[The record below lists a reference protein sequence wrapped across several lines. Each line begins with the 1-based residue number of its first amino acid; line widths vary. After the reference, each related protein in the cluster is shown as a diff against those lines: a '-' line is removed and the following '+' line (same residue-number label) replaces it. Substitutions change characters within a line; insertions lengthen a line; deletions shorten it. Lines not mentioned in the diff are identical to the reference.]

1 VGFRISVEECHSD
14 SSSTRHAPRLPM
26 KFSGGSGRTGSKG
39 GKHAKVA
46 CNLCTYN
53 MVVTRLYFN
62 RLTLRIENP
71 AGVSSGRTPICRMP
85 FAEAE
90 TALASMIGWRLAP
103 ESVREKIRA
112 PAARQ
117 VGSTTFQQ
125 LTRRL
130 NDLAFSPRSFRTGLP
145 IFHVAIGL
153 VILRFAQ
160 DDKP

>member
-1 VGFRISVEECHSD
+1 
-14 SSSTRHAPRLPM
+14 
-26 KFSGGSGRTGSKG
+26 
-39 GKHAKVA
+39 
-46 CNLCTYN
+46 
-53 MVVTRLYFN
+53 
-62 RLTLRIENP
+62 
-71 AGVSSGRTPICRMP
+71 MP

-90 TALASMIGWRLAP
+90 TALASTIGSRPALR
-103 ESVREKIRA
+103 SIREKIRA
-112 PAARQ
+112 PAAPWM
-117 VGSTTFQQ
+117 GSTTFQQ